1 MATIAAYN
9 FCNRDFEAFLTGAA
23 AAGFE
28 HVAVGFY
35 PGYLDLPLETL
46 SDEQVRHFLDR
57 LADHGL
63 TLAAVFVRSDLRE
76 DHGLELL
83 QRRLDGAAR
92 LGVGIADTG
101 AVHVPDNASDEER
114 ARLEKQF
121 VERIRLAGDYAGA
134 LGISI
139 CLETHGGF
147 TGDADRCLQAM
158 ARIDHPCVRL
168 AYDPANFR
176 FYCGAD
182 PQERLDELVPFIG
195 HTHYKDHRGARG
207 EADFPRIGEGEVG
220 YDRLLPRLVE
230 LGYAGPHTLER
241 APGSNPA
248 EINASLR
255 WGYEYL
261 KRYLG

>member
-1 MATIAAYN
+1 MAVIAAYN
-9 FCNRDFEAFLTGAA
+9 FCNRDFDAFLGGAA
-23 AAGFE
+23 AAGFN

-46 SDEQVRHFLDR
+46 SDAQVGHLLEK
-57 LADHGL
+57 LAGHGL
-63 TLAAVFVRSDLRE
+63 SLIAVFLRSDLRAE
-76 DHGLELL
+76 DGLELL

-92 LGVGIADTG
+92 LGVAIADTG
-101 AVHVPDNASDEER
+101 AVHVPDDASADER
-114 ARLEKQF
+114 ARLEELF
-121 VERIRLAGDYAGA
+121 VERIREAGDYAGA
-134 LGISI
+134 LGITI

-147 TGDADRCLQAM
+147 TGDAHRCLRAM

-182 PQERLDELVPFIG
+182 PHERLDELVPFIG
-195 HTHYKDHRGARG
+195 HTHYKDHRGAQG
-207 EADFPRIGEGEVG
+207 EPDFPRIGEGEVG
-220 YDRLLPRLVE
+220 YETLLPRLVE

-241 APGSNPA
+241 APGGNTA

-261 KRYLG
+261 SRYLG